1 MIVARYSFDFSGK
14 SRTKE
19 KEGTNIHIYER
30 RFISNVV
37 FSVEYFMSIM
47 AEGTKEN
54 GNSNRWKPL
63 STGIKSLLIPVIES
77 RRGSTYFRNSLITL
91 K

>member
-1 MIVARYSFDFSGK
+1 MI
-14 SRTKE
+14 SRE
-19 KEGTNIHIYER
+19 KAEPRKRKVPIFVST
-30 RFISNVV
+30 NVV
-37 FSVEYFMSIM
+37 FKRRFSVKYFVSIM

-77 RRGSTYFRNSLITL
+77 RQGSTYFRNSLINL

>member
-1 MIVARYSFDFSGK
+1 MI
-14 SRTKE
+14 SRE
-19 KEGTNIHIYER
+19 KAEPRKRKVPIFVSTNVVFER
-30 RFISNVV
+30 R
-37 FSVEYFMSIM
+37 FSVEYFVSIM

>member
-1 MIVARYSFDFSGK
+1 MNSERQLLSSLLNMIVVARYSYDFLGK

-19 KEGTNIHIYER
+19 KEVPIFDR
-30 RFISNVV
+30 RFL
-37 FSVEYFMSIM
+37 VEYFMSIM

-63 STGIKSLLIPVIES
+63 RTGTKSLLIPVIES
-77 RRGSTYFRNSLITL
+77 C
-91 K
+91 